1 MRRIVVVGA
10 SLAGVHAAVALRREG
25 FDGELVV
32 ADAQGHTPYDRPPLS
47 KELLTGRFTPAD
59 IALRPANDLDVTWQL
74 GSAARSLQLAADGG
88 GVVTVGDDELAF
100 DGLVIAC
107 GAAARHLPGTD
118 GVPGV
123 QVLRTLDDATA
134 LAAAVDGGLT
144 SLVVVGAG
152 FIGLEVAASCRS
164 RGVDVTVV
172 EPLPQPL
179 GRVVGEDVGAAI
191 AAVHRHHGVDV
202 RCGVSVASVADAGP
216 SGVAVTLDD
225 GSVIEAGRVVVGIGV
240 QPATG
245 WLEGS
250 GLTLDDG
257 VVCDETLL
265 AAASVVAAGDIARW
279 PSRRYGT
286 MLRVEH
292 WDHAVASGEA
302 AGRRLLAGDTPE
314 VFDPVPWF
322 WSDQYDTKIQLVGRP
337 GPDAQV
343 VSGGFDEDRFAVVYG
358 NDGVVTGVLGVNR
371 PRHVAMMRAAVADA
385 MAFDDAVDKAAA
397 L

>member
-164 RGVDVTVV
+164 RGVDVIVV

-257 VVCDETLL
+257 VVCDQTLL

-343 VSGGFDEDRFAVVYG
+343 VSGGLDEDRFAVVYG